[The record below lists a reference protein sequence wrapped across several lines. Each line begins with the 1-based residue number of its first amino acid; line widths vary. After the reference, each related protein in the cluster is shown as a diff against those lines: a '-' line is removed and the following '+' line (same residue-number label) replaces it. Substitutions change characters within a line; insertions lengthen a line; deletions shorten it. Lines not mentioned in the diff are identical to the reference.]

1 VKTSRKLTSPHAFRI
16 LALVACVAACLGLAN
31 GCGCSVRIGGKK
43 KLTPSFPVGRE
54 LSTVPGV
61 SIVCMDQ
68 QPSLRQATSSVSG
81 GSASVQCTG
90 RDLLSSLRLI
100 RGGSG
105 PRPESWGERPAIVCH
120 GTVPQGYFRINARTK
135 HGGRDQLIRLVCQAF
150 TQAGDWRVSLRLV
163 ETEVT
168 ALTCSDPEALG
179 FTLGPGGG
187 GSSGGGGSRGGTWSV
202 HGEFTV
208 ARFATV
214 LTEELRESATEPGQ
228 EPASSTRFVDETGV
242 KGAVKGRIEWQ
253 QGDHASL
260 LAALRKVG
268 LVPVIKCRLA
278 WAIVVEP
285 KASTSVSSSSL
296 LGASESQLV
305 DVYGKPSDRGGP
317 SEEGRREFFYDQPGK
332 QISFLVVKGTVR
344 GVGIRSGATLP
355 LSETIGI
362 GAPMQRVTDLCGGY
376 TSEQDIGKDTP
387 SDDLQ
392 KGVLYKQTLPGDV
405 FRYRLHYPELKL
417 HFSFLPDRTLHT
429 IWIGEPR

>member
-1 VKTSRKLTSPHAFRI
+1 MHTFLKLASPQVCHL
-16 LALVACVAACLGLAN
+16 LALAVCLGLTN
-31 GCGCSVRIGGKK
+31 GCGCSVQIGGRKK
-43 KLTPSFPVGRE
+43 VKPSFPMGRE

-61 SIVCMDQ
+61 SIVCMDRE
-68 QPSLRQATSSVSG
+68 PSLKQGTSTVSG

-90 RDLLSSLRLI
+90 RDLLSSLRVI

-105 PRPESWGERPAIVCH
+105 PRPESWGERPAVICH
-120 GTVPQGYFRINARTK
+120 GTVPQGYFQINARTK

-168 ALTCSDPEALG
+168 ALTCPDPEALG
-179 FTLGPGGG
+179 FTLVPGGG

-228 EPASSTRFVDETGV
+228 EAATSIRFVDETGV
-242 KGAVKGRIEWQ
+242 KGAVKGRIEWK
-253 QGDHASL
+253 QGDHESL
-260 LAALRKVG
+260 LAALRKAG
-268 LVPVIKCRLA
+268 LVPVVKRRLT

-305 DVYGKPSDRGGP
+305 DVYGEPNDRGQ
-317 SEEGRREFFYDQPGK
+317 SSKEGKREFFYDQPLGK
-332 QISFLVVKGTVR
+332 QLSFLVVKGTVR
-344 GVGIRSGATLP
+344 GVGIRNGATIP

-362 GAPMQRVTDLCGGY
+362 GAPMQRITDLCGGY

-387 SDDLQ
+387 TDDLRE
-392 KGVLYKQTLPGDV
+392 GVLYKKTLPGNG
-405 FRYRLHYPELKL
+405 FRYRLHYPKLKL
-417 HFSFLPDRTLHT
+417 RFSFLPDRTLQSA
-429 IWIGEPR
+429 WIGDTQ